1 MERMQTQKSR
11 RRYRA
16 SNCGALARV
25 VFERPRYSRLDA
37 LPPLPVRFRS
47 SLVDLRGKGPES
59 ARSLHLSVR
68 YRVTK
73 EIDIA
78 TKQVKLRILN

>member
-1 MERMQTQKSR
+1 M
-11 RRYRA
+11 
-16 SNCGALARV
+16 ARL

-37 LPPLPVRFRS
+37 LPLPVRFRS